1 MPADWIS
8 PTVWSCD
15 LHYCPVWDGKWHKP
29 DGIHK
34 SWYCQN
40 RLVTFLVRDPFNAV
54 QISHLGTAKPL
65 LSSTLTDSI
74 IKHLFIYSKCQFC
87 SVFFCFLVR
96 HWHIYLDTE
105 NRASCLLYLQNLL
118 WFIPINDSMGKIS
131 IEHATNLLSKYVS
144 KVASDKKSEKAW
156 EVMTPAEI
164 WN

>member
-65 LSSTLTDSI
+65 LSSTLTDGI

-105 NRASCLLYLQNLL
+105 NWASCLLYLPNLL

-144 KVASDKKSEKAW
+144 KGASDKKSEKAW